1 MIMSIIFNKPSKL
14 REWLKK
20 YNDNDIEF
28 YESQY
33 DFLNYYDEP
42 DTNLNSIDSD
52 IVEITNPLMHNGDSD
67 LSDDD
72 FESIDDN
79 YVQKYDNYV
88 QKYDNYNVYIYPH
101 MNLYNSDMLFRK
113 ITDEVLKNNMSL
125 SVPVY
130 NTETNKYDFIE
141 DYIFNKN
148 MKKSFY
154 EFIKNHT

>member
-20 YNDNDIEF
+20 YNDDDIEF
-28 YESQY
+28 YKSQY

-52 IVEITNPLMHNGDSD
+52 IVEITNPLIHDSDSD

-79 YVQKYDNYV
+79 YVQKYN
-88 QKYDNYNVYIYPH
+88 NHNVYIYPH
-101 MNLYNSDMLFRK
+101 MNLYNSDVLFRK
-113 ITDEVLKNNMSL
+113 ITDEVLKKNMSL